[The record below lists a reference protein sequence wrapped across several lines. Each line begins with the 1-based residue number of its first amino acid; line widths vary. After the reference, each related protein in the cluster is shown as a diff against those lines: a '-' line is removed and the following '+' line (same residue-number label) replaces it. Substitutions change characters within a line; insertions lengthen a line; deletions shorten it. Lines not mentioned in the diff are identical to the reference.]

1 MNFKSKFPRELL
13 NEIKWRLYDLS
24 NCVIYF
30 TSRGSP
36 NDVAIVKGDQIIK
49 IDNFLVLEGTP
60 FETYIPYHR
69 IVKIEYCGE
78 TIFEKAKHELK

>member
-13 NEIKWRLYDLS
+13 NEVKWKLNGLS
-24 NCVIYF
+24 DCVIYF
-30 TSRGSP
+30 ISRGSP
-36 NDVAIVKGDQIIK
+36 NDIAVIKGNQIIK

-69 IVKIEYCGE
+69 IAKIEYCGK
-78 TIFEKAKHELK
+78 TIFEKV